1 MNKIEDSLKGG
12 YGGLYG
18 EVVTY
23 DCYNITKLDFVPDL
37 VYDIGANVGVFT
49 RFARSLWPEAQIIS
63 VEPHP
68 ENIEVFKQFTPM
80 YKITLIEAALGQGQ
94 LWHNI
99 GAPNGAHE
107 SYVSSGLGFDDAAMD
122 LATNTEKSVIPT
134 LTLAQIVG
142 ATLKENVK
150 SVIKIDVEGAENV
163 IWGDKK
169 SMAVLAKADYICL
182 ETHFYALHGGEPME
196 QVRDRTLEAFDK
208 IRETHTVEFTHPYFQ
223 ARKK

>member
-1 MNKIEDSLKGG
+1 MDKIEDSLNGG

-18 EVVTY
+18 EVVTH
-23 DCYNITKLDFVPDL
+23 DCYHIKKLDFVPDV
-37 VYDIGANVGVFT
+37 VYDIGANIGIFT
-49 RFARSLWPEAQIIS
+49 RFARSLWPKAQIIS

-68 ENIEVFKQFTPM
+68 ENIAVFKQFTPM
-80 YKITLIEAALGQGQ
+80 YKIVLHEAALGQGQ

-122 LATNTEKSVIPT
+122 QAASTEKSVIPT
-134 LTLAQIVG
+134 LTLADIVG
-142 ATLKENVK
+142 GALKGNVK
-150 SVIKIDVEGAENV
+150 SVIKVDVEGAENC

-169 SMAVLAKADYICL
+169 SMAILAKADYICL

-208 IRETHTVEFTHPYFQ
+208 IRQTHNVEFTHPYFQ